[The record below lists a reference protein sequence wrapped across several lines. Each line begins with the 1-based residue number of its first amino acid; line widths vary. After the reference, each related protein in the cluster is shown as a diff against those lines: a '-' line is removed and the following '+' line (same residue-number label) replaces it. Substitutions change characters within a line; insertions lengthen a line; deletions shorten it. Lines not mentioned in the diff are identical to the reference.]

1 MIPPGFTIDDAQS
14 THLNDNQEE
23 HGPQETGRPV
33 YVDEAS
39 LKQLAATKLRDDKRH
54 VAFLGVFVVQSPTEE
69 RHVRYAM
76 EVAAPELGLQLRV
89 TQRFRNYHRLRRRL
103 LRVLTKCQDLA
114 YRPNTDECSGELR
127 LTWPHGGCRD
137 CGAVRKQL
145 KRAAFPS
152 RAVFTT
158 ANVVESRPLA
168 LEAFLES
175 CVTALVEWQGCERGK
190 KLFSV
195 VLGRFL
201 GVNLLFHMFQQLRLT
216 MEVSESEM
224 EAHEASRHVSN
235 DDVAVA

>member
-1 MIPPGFTIDDAQS
+1 MEMN
-14 THLNDNQEE
+14 ND
-23 HGPQETGRPV
+23 TRPV

-39 LKQLAATKLRDDKRH
+39 LKQLAAAKLRDDKRH
-54 VAFLGVFVVQSPTEE
+54 VAFLGVFVVQSPTED

-114 YRPNTDECSGELR
+114 YRPNADESSAELR
-127 LTWPHGGCRD
+127 LSWLHGGCAD
-137 CGAVRKQL
+137 CCGVRKQL
-145 KRAAFPS
+145 KAAAFPH

-158 ANVVESRPLA
+158 ANVVETRPLV
-168 LEAFLES
+168 LETFLET
-175 CVTALVEWQGCERGK
+175 CVSALVHWNGCERGK

-216 MEVSESEM
+216 MEVSQSEM
-224 EAHEASRHVSN
+224 EAQESSQHTVGRPVEPEAATDAKAAAERPETS
-235 DDVAVA
+235 